1 MTLIKNDMLI
11 FDPNEIVRLRYD
23 LLIESS
29 GLRLWVEYQFKSKGG
44 AMILNT
50 MSFNIFKLS
59 NTNFLQVS
67 TYTIVSIVA
76 HRQKMKRRFVTF
88 VTTVTCQSVSRI
100 FNFNVSTFKLTRMI
114 INFFLTTLRVL
125 ASNRYDDYRCRPRSG
140 LFWFQK
146 RNLISYKFLWG
157 PFHIGFFGRPEYIFV
172 RCHNILYICIYMP
185 VWGSKCQC

>member
-50 MSFNIFKLS
+50 MSFNICKLS

-67 TYTIVSIVA
+67 TYTIVGD
-76 HRQKMKRRFVTF
+76 F
-88 VTTVTCQSVSRI
+88 
-100 FNFNVSTFKLTRMI
+100 
-114 INFFLTTLRVL
+114 
-125 ASNRYDDYRCRPRSG
+125 P
-140 LFWFQK
+140 
-146 RNLISYKFLWG
+146 
-157 PFHIGFFGRPEYIFV
+157 
-172 RCHNILYICIYMP
+172 
-185 VWGSKCQC
+185 

>member
-1 MTLIKNDMLI
+1 MTLIKNDVLI

-125 ASNRYDDYRCRPRSG
+125 ASNRYDDAQHWRYR
-140 LFWFQK
+140 L
-146 RNLISYKFLWG
+146 
-157 PFHIGFFGRPEYIFV
+157 
-172 RCHNILYICIYMP
+172 
-185 VWGSKCQC
+185 

>member
-125 ASNRYDDYRCRPRSG
+125 ASNLYDDAQHWRYR
-140 LFWFQK
+140 L
-146 RNLISYKFLWG
+146 
-157 PFHIGFFGRPEYIFV
+157 
-172 RCHNILYICIYMP
+172 
-185 VWGSKCQC
+185 